1 MYALPASLPPSGEV
15 LYCTFTLRI
24 TSPQTIHMLVSHSKE
39 LGTTAADALSIPR
52 GASQNVE
59 SSFPSLNS
67 ETFASLFFFSHL
79 EVRATRTRL
88 TDCPIRIPSFPCVD
102 NKYR

>member
-1 MYALPASLPPSGEV
+1 MYALPASLPPSGEDCIV
-15 LYCTFTLRI
+15 PLTDHIAPDNPYACLTLE
-24 TSPQTIHMLVSHSKE
+24 E

-88 TDCPIRIPSFPCVD
+88 TDCPIRIPSFPCVV

>member
-1 MYALPASLPPSGEV
+1 MPYLPLPPSGEV
-15 LYCTFTLRI
+15 SCLTLRI
-24 TSPQTIHMLVSHSKE
+24 THIAPDNSYACLTLEE